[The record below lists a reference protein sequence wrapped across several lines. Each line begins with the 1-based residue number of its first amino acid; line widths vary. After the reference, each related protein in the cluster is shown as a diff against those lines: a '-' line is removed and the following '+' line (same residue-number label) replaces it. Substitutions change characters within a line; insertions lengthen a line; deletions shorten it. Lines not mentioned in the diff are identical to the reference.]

1 MKSSVVFIPPA
12 PAPLVASPQPRASR
26 RRKFVQFAPAV
37 TRLLRLRCPAAR
49 AQAGAFRPERPC
61 SLGGVVKRA
70 VPLLQNETQNM
81 NTTED
86 LIAAGCPAVAPQ
98 PINKVIKPIKFP
110 AQPQEWKI
118 VSLRECPTPENMQQ
132 CETPDQAA
140 AYWKSHIATHPYFNS
155 ECECLVVFILNTR
168 RRIKGHY
175 LVSIGTMDTILC
187 HPREI
192 FRLAVMASA
201 AAIIIAHN
209 HPSGDA
215 TPSEAD
221 IKITRDLIRAGQLLK
236 IEVLDHIVIGHP
248 SHTSLRSLG
257 YFYS

>member
-1 MKSSVVFIPPA
+1 MF
-12 PAPLVASPQPRASR
+12 
-26 RRKFVQFAPAV
+26 
-37 TRLLRLRCPAAR
+37 TRLCPRLWLLRATSRQRAKHLSARCHSVADAPPPSGADTG
-49 AQAGAFRPERPC
+49 GAFCFRAGLLSPV
-61 SLGGVVKRA
+61 VVKRA
-70 VPLLQNETQNM
+70 VPLLQNKTRNM
-81 NTTED
+81 NTTEN
-86 LIAAGCPAVAPQ
+86 LTATRSPAVAPQ
-98 PINKVIKPIKFP
+98 PANKIVKPIKFP
-110 AQPQEWKI
+110 PQPQEWKI

-140 AYWKSHIATHPYFNS
+140 AYWRTHIATHPYFNS

-187 HPREI
+187 HAREV
-192 FRLAVMASA
+192 FRLAIMASA
-201 AAIIIAHN
+201 SAMIIAHN

-236 IEVLDHIVIGHP
+236 IEVLDHIVIGNPAHA
-248 SHTSLRSLG
+248 SLRSLG